1 MATDIAMD
9 LPASDA
15 GSAAGTR
22 RKWLPL
28 VIGGIV
34 AIAAVTWGVRE
45 YLWGLHHESTDNAQL
60 DGHITV
66 IAPRVQAFVS
76 RILVDDNRHVKAGD
90 TLVVLDDR
98 DLKVRLQQLEA
109 DLANAEAG
117 AGNARRGG
125 QARSQLAWSRA
136 QQASAQAAIA
146 SADANFK
153 KAAADLERI
162 RGLAANK
169 IVPAQQLDAAQAA
182 YDASVAELEST
193 RKQAAAAGDQVSRYS
208 AALSGA
214 GARFDAAQS
223 AVDNARLQLSYAY
236 ILAPTDGVIAKRS
249 AEAGALVQIGQT
261 LMSIVPDRGLWVT
274 ANLKETQ
281 LQHVRVGDAA
291 TFTVDAYGDH
301 EFHGHVESLSP
312 ATGARFALLPPD
324 NATGNYTKVVQR
336 VPVRIA
342 VDGPPDPVYPLRP
355 GMSVVPTI
363 TTR

>member
-9 LPASDA
+9 LPAT
-15 GSAAGTR
+15 GSREAAGTR
-22 RKWLPL
+22 RKWLPF
-28 VIGGIV
+28 VIVGLIV
-34 AIAAVTWGVRE
+34 IAAATWSIRRYV
-45 YLWGLHHESTDNAQL
+45 WGLHHESTDNAQL

-66 IAPRVQAFVS
+66 IAPRVQAFVA
-76 RILVDDNRHVKAGD
+76 RVLVDDNQHVKAGD

-98 DLKVRLQQLEA
+98 DLKVRLQQAEA
-109 DLANAEAG
+109 DLANAAASAG
-117 AGNARRGG
+117 SSKRVG
-125 QARSQLAWSRA
+125 QARAQLSWSRA
-136 QQASAQAAIA
+136 QEASARAAVA
-146 SADANFK
+146 SAEAGYK
-153 KAAADLERI
+153 KAAADLQRI

-182 YDASVAELEST
+182 YDAAVATLESA
-193 RKQAAAAGDQVSRYS
+193 RKQAVAGADQVVMYG

-214 GARFDAAQS
+214 DARLAAAQS
-223 AVDNARLQLSYAY
+223 EVDNARLQLSYAY

-261 LMSIVPDRGLWVT
+261 LMSVDPDRGLWVT

-281 LQHVRVGDAA
+281 LDNVRVGDAA
-291 TFTVDAYGDH
+291 TFTVDAYGGH
-301 EFHGHVESLSP
+301 VFHGHVESLSP

-342 VDGPPDPVYPLRP
+342 VDDPPDPAFPLRP
-355 GMSVVPTI
+355 GMSVEPTI